1 VYSTRFVRG
10 TDTPLQTLRIFINS
24 LGSCH
29 SLFDSQVTF
38 VQVVCF
44 SQEHTV
50 IGRLAA
56 STSSV
61 RYQVPSL
68 FLPSSRCTLDNTV

>member
-1 VYSTRFVRG
+1 MYSTTFVRG
-10 TDTPLQTLRIFINS
+10 TVTPLQTLRMVISS
-24 LGSCH
+24 LGSVQ

-38 VQVVCF
+38 VQVLCF

-50 IGRLAA
+50 TGRLAS

-68 FLPSSRCTLDNTV
+68 SLPFSRCTLDKTV